1 MFTLHRIPQSTGQA
15 PETKAPPTKLIVL
28 CAFDRDQEGLL
39 QPAFEPREMPDERRA
54 VSTAREMARRHVG
67 VITWSR
73 TANPSIGEYGPSEV
87 LFQAGE
93 VPDLD

>member
-1 MFTLHRIPQSTGQA
+1 MFTLHRMPQSTGVLPEPKLQA
-15 PETKAPPTKLIVL
+15 KLIVL
-28 CAFDRDQEGLL
+28 CAFDRDGEGVL

-54 VSTAREMARRHVG
+54 ITRARELSHHHAG

-73 TANPSIGEYGPSEV
+73 EANPSAGEYGPSVV
-87 LFQAGE
+87 LFQSGD